1 MRGIILGVFVATMGI
16 LPCRANVAQSCPG
29 SMPVSSFKLLV
40 EPRGGGLALPLS
52 SVNLI
57 ALGDKLKYEPVN
69 LPANMKGKAR
79 VAVLL
84 APLATDTSGHIDVLE
99 VKPANAAAEWRVPMN
114 AAEVGLV
121 FGPHG
126 LDVHKIDSFVKKN
139 PDLVFKLSD
148 YVEQTSKVEALVQTL
163 SKYEQSAPGST
174 NLQSMLNHFSS
185 QYGVALPTLSA
196 NMPADQQAAQLLR
209 AMLPA
214 FSATDPPARPTISQQ
229 SASLAASVA
238 TFFFGPQALL
248 AAGSAGLFA
257 ELHATFFPRAEFRS
271 AFAEPVPS
279 NGMNLCTGK
288 QPAQSTSHVRI
299 AYLWMLPIPDAPPPS
314 VSLPK
319 PAHIPTR
326 WISTI
331 DVSCA
336 SVSEMRLLT
345 RARDWHLVS
354 PTKDIAISLKVNV
367 GPEVDSLVLDL
378 THVELPPGQYHLEAK
393 WDWTPL
399 VVRGAIDVLNF
410 ADYSRVRLSPYTEDH
425 LVAGNGL
432 VPLELTGADFEFLN
446 NVTLI
451 NSKNRATLTRVSY
464 NLSDEGQASSLKA
477 LTANIDA
484 SHLQCGSYFL
494 RLRQINGQT
503 HDVPVTVH
511 PPNPTLDHL
520 PLRINLGQPEQ
531 IVNLRG
537 TGLDRIEKITSPD
550 ASWTLGPAA
559 PQTTGMSE
567 RQATL
572 KIKPKTPKG
581 ARISAKIFV
590 AGIQEPL
597 DVPDVLEVVGPRPKI
612 VSVRKSF
619 ASETS
624 VALRDGEIPANSAV
638 SFAIDAQ
645 NIASRSKLHL
655 ACGAP
660 DDTKRDLTMTPGE
673 RDGANQLD
681 LAGEHSL
688 FLSLNPGDVG
698 QSGCLLMATV
708 TDEVTGT
715 SDPYALGRIVRL
727 PRIDKFTVTDESL
740 GASLYAGLL
749 TGDDLQAITMTG
761 WDAQH
766 GIPVQNIPT
775 PVPGEPQRQTLK
787 ITMSWPPPSPHA
799 MLYIW
804 LSDQTEG
811 RATNVRY

>member
-1 MRGIILGVFVATMGI
+1 MRGILLGVFVATMGI
-16 LPCRANVAQSCPG
+16 LPCRANVTQSCPG

-40 EPRGGGLALPLS
+40 EPRGGGVALPLS

-57 ALGDKLKYEPVN
+57 APGDKLRYEPVN
-69 LPANMKGKAR
+69 LPANLKGKAK

-84 APLATDTSGHIDVLE
+84 APLSTDTAGHIDVLE
-99 VKPANAAAEWRVPMN
+99 VKPAKAAAEWRVPMN

-139 PDLVFKLSD
+139 PDLLFKLSD

-196 NMPADQQAAQLLR
+196 NMPPDQQAAQLLH

-214 FSATDPPARPTISQQ
+214 FSGTDPPARPTITQQ
-229 SASLAASVA
+229 SAGLAASVA
-238 TFFFGPQALL
+238 TFFFGPQVLL
-248 AAGSAGLFA
+248 AAGGAGLFA

-271 AFAEPVPS
+271 AFAEPVPL
-279 NGMNLCTGK
+279 NGMNLCTSK

-319 PAHIPTR
+319 PVHIPSK

-331 DVSCA
+331 EVSCD
-336 SVSEMRLLT
+336 SVAELRLLT

-354 PTKDIAISLKVNV
+354 PTKDIAIPLKVNI

-378 THVELPPGQYHLEAK
+378 THVELPAGQYRLEAK

-399 VVRGAIDVLNF
+399 AVRGPIDVLNF
-410 ADYSRVRLSPYTEDH
+410 ADYSSVKLSAYSEDH
-425 LVAGNGL
+425 LVVGNDS

-451 NSKNRATLTRVSY
+451 NSKNLAALTRVSY
-464 NLSDEGQASSLKA
+464 TLSDADHASPLKA

-484 SHLQCGSYFL
+484 SHLQSGSYFL
-494 RLRQINGQT
+494 RLSQINGQT

-520 PLRINLGQPEQ
+520 PLRVNLGQREQ
-531 IVNLRG
+531 VVNLQG

-550 ASWTLGPAA
+550 ASWTLQPVTPEA
-559 PQTTGMSE
+559 TGMSE

-572 KIKPKTPKG
+572 KINPKTLKG

-590 AGIQEPL
+590 AGIREPL

-612 VSVRKSF
+612 ASVRKSF

-638 SFAIDAQ
+638 SFAIDAL
-645 NIASRSKLHL
+645 NIDSRSTLHL
-655 ACGAP
+655 ACSAP
-660 DDTKRDLTMTPGE
+660 DDTRRDLTLAPGE
-673 RDGANQLD
+673 HDGANQLD

-698 QSGCLLMATV
+698 QSGCLLMATL
-708 TDEVTGT
+708 TDQATGT
-715 SDPYALGRIVRL
+715 SDPYSLGRIVRL

-740 GASLYAGLL
+740 GASLYAGVL

-761 WDAQH
+761 WDAKH
-766 GIPVQNIPT
+766 GIAVQNIPT
-775 PVPGEPQRQTLK
+775 PVPSEPQQQTLK
-787 ITMSWPPPSPHA
+787 ITISWPPPSPHA

-804 LSDQTEG
+804 LSDETEG